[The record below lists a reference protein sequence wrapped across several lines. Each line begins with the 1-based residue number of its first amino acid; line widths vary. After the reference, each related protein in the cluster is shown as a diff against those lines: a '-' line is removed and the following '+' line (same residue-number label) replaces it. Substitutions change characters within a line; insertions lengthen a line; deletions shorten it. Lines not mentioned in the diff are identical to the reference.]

1 VTDADDHG
9 GTGVGPDG
17 DDGRPRDEA
26 TPDRTEADAG
36 EDGIALPD
44 FAVDDFYDVLEGRA
58 RPLVTATEVASA
70 LGCTQA
76 ESHDALS
83 RLAGEGRIESL
94 DVETDPVVWYPADW
108 KETQDRERVVVFPR
122 RREAVVDRPSQFTR
136 AQLSQF
142 AHLVDTNREEGY
154 LYRVREADVW
164 QAPHETFEGL
174 SRTMRQALG
183 GRYDD
188 LEGWVRDQWERAR
201 KFRLYTHEDGYVV
214 LEAES
219 AELLGNVAEP
229 KLETGTL
236 RARIS
241 DTEAWVAES
250 KTAELKRTLYEAG
263 YPVRD
268 DRHLDEGDALE
279 IDVDLELRPYQHDW
293 VSRFVEA
300 KSGVLVGPPGSG
312 KTVAALGVMA
322 AIGGET
328 LVLVPSRELAEQWRE
343 EMLAH
348 TSLTDEQIGLYH
360 GGEKTIRPVTVA
372 TYQTAGMDRHRM
384 LFDERRWGLIVYDE
398 VHHIPSP
405 IHRRSADLQTKH
417 RIGLSVDG
425 DTILPVRRGGGVEMV
440 RIEDLA
446 TEYLGN
452 SVGVATVPD
461 AETLG
466 VTEKGEVEWTSLETV
481 MRHEHDGP
489 LFTVRARNGR
499 EVTVTQDHS
508 LMVFD
513 GERMEIRSKLPADLS
528 DGDYLLQPD
537 RIPKAAP
544 ESGMVD
550 VLGLLEEGYVLVS
563 EDAPKS
569 VFDPLY
575 EQDIGDNKS
584 RYNWKSRRNLP
595 LAIARE
601 IGIDREHLKGVYVH
615 GRHSYVPTEVPV
627 QDFARLVGLFLADG
641 ALDKGRVEFYALDS
655 TERSEVDE
663 FERVIRKVCPD
674 VDLGYV
680 ENGLNCTTIRVSGAL
695 RDVFEAMG
703 LENGAREKSIPRS
716 ILSNQAAYE
725 GLVEGL
731 VLGDGHTQRRERG
744 REMVT
749 VSTSSDRLA
758 QGLNLVLSGLGHV
771 GGNYRRTPEVRLRE
785 GEHDTVTNNL
795 VRFNPK
801 NRESGSRLSMT
812 PFTSTLM
819 TAYETIERYQPNTAD
834 GRRTI
839 ESSLRDR
846 TRLNE
851 GELLTL
857 SERSDVDAEW
867 LLDADVAMLEVES
880 VTEAEEQEYVYDVST
895 GLENFLG
902 NHLFCHNSAT
912 PIREDDREKEIFTLI
927 GPPIGTDWEALF
939 EAGYVAEPEV
949 EIRLIP
955 WGSELHKNE
964 YGSAEGHEKRQLAA
978 MNPAKAEE
986 VRAILGDHPGEKAL
1000 VFVEFIEQGERLAE
1014 ALGVPFVSG
1023 ETPHARR
1030 RQLFREFRQ
1039 GPRDV
1044 LVVSRV
1050 GDEGIDL
1057 PNAELAIAASGLGGS
1072 RRQGAQRAGRTMRP
1086 VGRARMYV
1094 LATRGS
1100 REEDFAR
1107 QRMRH
1112 LAGKGVRVR
1121 ETDSVAWSEG
1131 ESTDRT
1137 VGGTGGTGDGTG

>member
-1 VTDADDHG
+1 MTNADESSGAG
-9 GTGVGPDG
+9 G
-17 DDGRPRDEA
+17 
-26 TPDRTEADAG
+26 DRTDGATGGGRAESGNA
-36 EDGIALPD
+36 EDPTLAID
-44 FAVDDFYDVLEGRA
+44 EFYDVLEGQS
-58 RPLVTATEVASA
+58 RPLVTATAVAAA

-76 ESHDALS
+76 EAHDALS
-83 RLAGEGRIESL
+83 RLAEEGRVESL

-164 QAPHETFEGL
+164 GAPHETFEGL
-174 SRTMRQALG
+174 ERTMRQALG

-201 KFRLYTHEDGYVV
+201 KFRIYSHDEGYVV
-214 LEAES
+214 LEAQS
-219 AELLGNVAEP
+219 ADLMGNVAEP
-229 KLETGTL
+229 KLDAGVL

-250 KTAELKRTLYEAG
+250 RTAELKRTLYEAG
-263 YPVRD
+263 YPVQD
-268 DRHLDEGDALE
+268 DRSLDEGDALE
-279 IDVDLELRPYQHDW
+279 VELELDLRPYQNDW

-312 KTVAALGVMA
+312 KTIAALGVMA

-343 EMLAH
+343 EMLAR
-348 TSLTDEQIGLYH
+348 TSLTPEQIGLYH
-360 GGEKTIRPVTVA
+360 GGEKNIRPVTVA

-384 LFDERRWGLIVYDE
+384 LFDERHWGLVVYDE

-417 RIGLSVDG
+417 RLGLSVDG
-425 DTILPVRRGGGVEMV
+425 DTVVPIRRNEGVEMV
-440 RIEDLA
+440 RIKDLA
-446 TEYLGN
+446 TEFLGDA
-452 SVGVATVPD
+452 VGAAEVRGI
-461 AETLG
+461 ETLG
-466 VTEKGEVEWTSLETV
+466 VTETGNVEWTTLDTV
-481 MRHEHDGP
+481 MRHRHDGP
-489 LFTVRARNGR
+489 LYTVRARNGR

-513 GERMEIRSKLPADLS
+513 GELMEIRSKLPGELS
-528 DGDYLLQPD
+528 EDDYLLQPAE
-537 RIPKAAP
+537 IP
-544 ESGMVD
+544 ETGDQSEVVD
-550 VLGLLEEGYVLVS
+550 VLGLLEEGYVLVD
-563 EDAPKS
+563 ENAPES

-575 EQDIGDNKS
+575 ERRIGDNKS

-595 LAIARE
+595 LAVARE
-601 IGIDREHLKGVYVH
+601 IGIDREHLRGAYVH

-627 QDFARLVGLFLADG
+627 EHFARLVGLFLADG
-641 ALDKGRVEFYALDS
+641 ALERGRVEFYALDS
-655 TERSEVDE
+655 PERSEVGE
-663 FERVIRKVCPD
+663 FERVIRGVCPD
-674 VDLGYV
+674 VELGYID
-680 ENGLNCTTIRVSGAL
+680 NGENCTTIRVSGIL
-695 RDVFEAMG
+695 RDLFESIG
-703 LENGAREKSIPRS
+703 LENGARGKSIPPLL
-716 ILSNQAAYE
+716 LSNRAAYP

-731 VLGDGHTQRRERG
+731 VLGDGHTNRRERD
-744 REMVT
+744 RETVT

-758 QGLNLVLSGLGHV
+758 QGLNVVLAELGHV
-771 GGNYRRTPEVRLRE
+771 GGNYRRTSDVGVRE
-785 GEHDTVTNNL
+785 SDHDTVVNNL

-801 NRESGSRLSMT
+801 NEGGSSRLSMT
-812 PFTSTLM
+812 PFTPVLRE
-819 TAYETIERYQPNTAD
+819 AYDSMERYRPRHAD
-834 GRRTI
+834 GGRTI
-839 ESSLRDR
+839 ESGLGGR
-846 TRLNE
+846 TRLNDD
-851 GELLTL
+851 ELRLL

-867 LLDADVAMLEVES
+867 LLEADVALLEVES
-880 VTEAEEQEYVYDVST
+880 VTEVKGEEYVYDVST

-902 NHLFCHNSAT
+902 DHLFCHNSAT
-912 PIREDDREKEIFTLI
+912 PIREDDKEREIFTLI

-939 EAGYVAEPEV
+939 DAGYVAEPEV
-949 EIRLIP
+949 EIRLVP
-955 WGSELHKNE
+955 WGSEMHRNE

-978 MNPAKAEE
+978 MNPAKADE
-986 VRAILGDHPGEKAL
+986 VREILRAHPGEKAL
-1000 VFVEFIEQGERLAE
+1000 VFVEFIEQGDRLAE
-1014 ALGVPFVSG
+1014 TLGVPFVSG

-1121 ETDSVAWSEG
+1121 ETDAKARTEELESESESESDTG
-1131 ESTDRT
+1131 E
-1137 VGGTGGTGDGTG
+1137 